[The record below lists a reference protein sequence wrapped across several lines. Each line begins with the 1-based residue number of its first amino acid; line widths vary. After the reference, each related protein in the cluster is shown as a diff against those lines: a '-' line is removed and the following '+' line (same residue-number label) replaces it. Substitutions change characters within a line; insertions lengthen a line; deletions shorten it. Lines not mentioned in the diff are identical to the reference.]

1 MDGNNPQ
8 SVPVSA
14 ACPQTKRT
22 DIIFF
27 CSPNNPT
34 GAAATRDQLKQLV
47 EFARKNGSLIVYD
60 AAYALYIQNP
70 DCPKSIFEIE
80 GECGVST
87 LKGRRAITQL
97 LRAYACTHARTPALV
112 LHPSPTTKPISICGS
127 GRAARHVTCCTG
139 FTLQRK
145 FPTLLPASFLLGPPA
160 ACLPAHSLHRC

>member
-1 MDGNNPQ
+1 ML
-8 SVPVSA
+8 
-14 ACPQTKRT
+14 QTKRT

-80 GECGVST
+80 G
-87 LKGRRAITQL
+87 AW
-97 LRAYACTHARTPALV
+97 
-112 LHPSPTTKPISICGS
+112 TTDVC
-127 GRAARHVTCCTG
+127 
-139 FTLQRK
+139 
-145 FPTLLPASFLLGPPA
+145 
-160 ACLPAHSLHRC
+160 

>member
-1 MDGNNPQ
+1 MDCKQQPPITF
-8 SVPVSA
+8 VPVS

-80 GECGVST
+80 GEWCQYAEGTAPS
-87 LKGRRAITQL
+87 LLGL
-97 LRAYACTHARTPALV
+97 LRAHACTHARLRRCCTQPHSKA
-112 LHPSPTTKPISICGS
+112 HQHMWF
-127 GRAARHVTCCTG
+127 RACSQTRHV
-139 FTLQRK
+139 FHRHM
-145 FPTLLPASFLLGPPA
+145 FHRHIINGPQWA
-160 ACLPAHSLHRC
+160 YQ